1 MSNWI
6 FFQILFFLRIFVL
19 GGHEVLYKF
28 QPADDDLKP
37 NDIAIVQFDTRK
49 LADYW
54 NASARWNKYFAM
66 SHGHQ
71 YLFLYMRGKC
81 EVCKLYFSF
90 RFDICCLIFS
100 TRVASVHLN

>member
-1 MSNWI
+1 M
-6 FFQILFFLRIFVL
+6 L

-37 NDIAIVQFDTRK
+37 NDIAIIQFDTRQ

-81 EVCKLYFSF
+81 SYREFRLSPVWCKVKAMVDVNKMLPSAK
-90 RFDICCLIFS
+90 
-100 TRVASVHLN
+100 V